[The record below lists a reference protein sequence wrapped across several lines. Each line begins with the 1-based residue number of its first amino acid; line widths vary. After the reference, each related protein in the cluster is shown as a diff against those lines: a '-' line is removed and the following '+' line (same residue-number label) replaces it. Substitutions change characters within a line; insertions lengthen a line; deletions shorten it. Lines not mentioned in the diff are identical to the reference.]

1 MQAILLLVIEMTAA
15 CNYVRKFDY
24 DSFRTGVN
32 ESDQNI
38 IPPFCIS
45 GGIVIYIQGQSVDGE
60 LHE

>member
-1 MQAILLLVIEMTAA
+1 MTAA

-24 DSFRTGVN
+24 DSFRTGVS

-38 IPPFCIS
+38 IHPFCIS